1 MSLLEIVLA
10 GFALISRCL
19 PYGSDAD
26 AEPLLSSALRA
37 GTMGE
42 RAGDVVG
49 DMIEAR
55 EKERMNPTRGA
66 RGYKCQDHLPSSITE
81 LESNQLVVPSSPLQ
95 VGPGCKSMRRV
106 NSDRFFYVDVRID
119 RL

>member
-26 AEPLLSSALRA
+26 AEPLLRSALRT

-55 EKERMNPTRGA
+55 EKEERMNPTRGA
-66 RGYKCQDHLPSSITE
+66 RGYKC
-81 LESNQLVVPSSPLQ
+81 
-95 VGPGCKSMRRV
+95 
-106 NSDRFFYVDVRID
+106 
-119 RL
+119 